1 VELVPAS
8 APRRDT
14 RYVVRVGELAVEVA
28 GDFEEGVLVRLVQ
41 ALRSC

>member
-1 VELVPAS
+1 VELMPAS
-8 APRRDT
+8 ASRPDA

-41 ALRSC
+41 ALRAC